1 MICREVKKGDSHTQ
15 QWMKKEHETASDP
28 LPVAQ
33 LIGLGWVLLFPPF
46 FLFSF
51 KHTTQQKKVHLC
63 LKRERKKGRSSS
75 QQHKMNGCV
84 SKMIFFFVFYK
95 KKERPCVVIDRNG
108 IQQEKP
114 DECNDK
120 EPKGETLVEEDTSF
134 SCAVVVVDGRKGR
147 RWIRYPC
154 RLLSFF
160 SACLPQRK
168 IKFKNSLNLQQ
179 TNTLKKNTFF
189 LHLFLLKQI
198 SLHFLFFFL
207 CGNKNRLLHMQ
218 QRPSLSDDFWLP
230 FVSKTA
236 AAAKNDHLI
245 FLAPFLN
252 SLRKLCFSL
261 SLVWLLLRIIELLL
275 LHLLKRRRAEKVTIY
290 THSLHHLPMRL
301 DTHTHAST

>member
-1 MICREVKKGDSHTQ
+1 MAVCPK
-15 QWMKKEHETASDP
+15 WY
-28 LPVAQ
+28 
-33 LIGLGWVLLFPPF
+33 
-46 FLFSF
+46 
-51 KHTTQQKKVHLC
+51 
-63 LKRERKKGRSSS
+63 
-75 QQHKMNGCV
+75 
-84 SKMIFFFVFYK
+84 FFFVFYK

-114 DECNDK
+114 DECKDK

-261 SLVWLLLRIIELLL
+261 SLVWLLLRILELLL

>member
-46 FLFSF
+46 FSF
-51 KHTTQQKKVHLC
+51 KHTHNPKKKFTCVW
-63 LKRERKKGRSSS
+63 REREKRGGHHLNSTRWMAVCPKWY
-75 QQHKMNGCV
+75 
-84 SKMIFFFVFYK
+84 FFFVFYK

-189 LHLFLLKQI
+189 FTPFSFKTN
-198 SLHFLFFFL
+198 FFTFPFFF
-207 CGNKNRLLHMQ
+207 
-218 QRPSLSDDFWLP
+218 SLW
-230 FVSKTA
+230 
-236 AAAKNDHLI
+236 
-245 FLAPFLN
+245 
-252 SLRKLCFSL
+252 
-261 SLVWLLLRIIELLL
+261 
-275 LHLLKRRRAEKVTIY
+275 
-290 THSLHHLPMRL
+290 
-301 DTHTHAST
+301 